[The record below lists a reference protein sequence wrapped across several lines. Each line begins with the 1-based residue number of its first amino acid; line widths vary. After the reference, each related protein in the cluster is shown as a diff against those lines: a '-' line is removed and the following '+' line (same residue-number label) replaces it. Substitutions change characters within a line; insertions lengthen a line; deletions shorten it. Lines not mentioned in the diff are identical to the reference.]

1 MKIIRRSCRSDTW
14 EYLHTCA
21 CLESRR
27 FLKFWE
33 QRPLTPKF
41 WSNCSPSKGRLS
53 TTYNRFSLWQSFCI
67 YHFTWPLAL
76 TLCMVQSRMVSYPL
90 MTLALH
96 SSKLHLKS
104 TLPYHSLVQ
113 NRLHWLALLY
123 DNDNDDGWIW
133 WFSGGVDLLHWL
145 WEDLEH
151 AAHLVHSVYGHLHF
165 HTDQGAPLFTLV
177 RCQSLASTFKDG
189 ERGTNVYLPGGLH
202 DEKHLWKLESP
213 GSRCEAAKAH

>member
-67 YHFTWPLAL
+67 YHFTWQLAL
-76 TLCMVQSRMVSYPL
+76 TLCTVQSRMVSYPL

-104 TLPYHSLVQ
+104 TLTSSTLWQ
-113 NRLHWLALLY
+113 RQWRRL
-123 DNDNDDGWIW
+123 DMVIFGRRRP
-133 WFSGGVDLLHWL
+133 
-145 WEDLEH
+145 
-151 AAHLVHSVYGHLHF
+151 
-165 HTDQGAPLFTLV
+165 TTLV
-177 RCQSLASTFKDG
+177 MRRSGTCCSSRAFSLWPSSLSHWSRSASFHSSSMSIFSKYFQRRRKRHKCLST
-189 ERGTNVYLPGGLH
+189 RWTA
-202 DEKHLWKLESP
+202 
-213 GSRCEAAKAH
+213 RCETFMKTRKSRVSMWSG